1 MDVVNETKWSRRRNL
16 EGVNLRL
23 VALET
28 APYINKMVPLAG
40 KPGEFEMEGG
50 MFADVLFG
58 LRVCTGCKEKKDPLP
73 NKLTPFYII
82 FTTIF
87 KNLIVTMNSQ
97 LAPNN

>member
-1 MDVVNETKWSRRRNL
+1 M

-58 LRVCTGCKEKKDPLP
+58 LRVSTGCKEKNAPPPLQP
-73 NKLTPFYII
+73 IYPLFHY
-82 FTTIF
+82 FH
-87 KNLIVTMNSQ
+87 
-97 LAPNN
+97 NNFQKFDSHCVLPTQTK

>member
-1 MDVVNETKWSRRRNL
+1 MDVVTETKWSRRRNL

-28 APYINKMVPLAG
+28 APYINRMIPLAG

-58 LRVCTGCKEKKDPLP
+58 LRVCTGHKERNGPLL
-73 NKLTPFYII
+73 N
-82 FTTIF
+82 
-87 KNLIVTMNSQ
+87 
-97 LAPNN
+97 